1 MLAFT
6 IALGI
11 ALTGLLAVW
20 IAISMQPSRG
30 STAGT
35 ASNFRRV
42 EQPESTYGSNGA
54 AYGRRL
60 ERFEWELDRFA
71 RSTRTP
77 ENVTGNQAAA
87 WAVLAMRLSLC
98 SNPFD
103 SGPLE
108 WWFLTTTYRREL

>member
-11 ALTGLLAVW
+11 ALTDLLAVW
-20 IAISMQPSRG
+20 IAIPMKSLRG
-30 STAGT
+30 STAGP

-60 ERFEWELDRFA
+60 ESLQDGFNRLA
-71 RSTRTP
+71 RSTGTP
-77 ENVTGNQAAA
+77 ENVTGN
-87 WAVLAMRLSLC
+87 LSGGSPVGRDG
-98 SNPFD
+98 SNGE
-103 SGPLE
+103 SA
-108 WWFLTTTYRREL
+108 